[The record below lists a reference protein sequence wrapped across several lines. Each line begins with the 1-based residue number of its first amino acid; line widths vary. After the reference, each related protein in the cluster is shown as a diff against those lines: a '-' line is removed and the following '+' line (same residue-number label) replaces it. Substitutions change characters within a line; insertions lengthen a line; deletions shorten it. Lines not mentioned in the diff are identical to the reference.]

1 MVLPIAIDAVGVA
14 IAVVVVWY
22 VLFTRYNRRRGALV
36 LQWVEAACAT
46 RGRIIESKWLSTS
59 RLQAHFSF
67 ASHWFENARITIKLL
82 PRPVPLQW
90 IVCLWR
96 RQRETLTFE
105 ADLDDSPNFHL
116 EITRHRW
123 LTQKPKEISSP
134 ERNWTVS
141 RPGPAVPLAAPHKRE
156 GPRPRARS
164 PRRSTAAVA
173 CPRECSRAA
182 RRRSLGRRDYC
193 LVSERVERSGSR
205 IVSFAPLGLCYPFTA
220 CRLRICIPHRGP

>member
-1 MVLPIAIDAVGVA
+1 VVLPIAIDAVGVA

-22 VLFTRYNRRRGALV
+22 LLFTRYNRRRGALV

-46 RGRIIESKWLSTS
+46 RGRIVESKWLSTS

-90 IVCLWR
+90 VVCLWR

-134 ERNWTVS
+134 ERNWTIS
-141 RPGPAVPLAAPHKRE
+141 RPGPVVLTTRTEWTHELTPVVNTLMTSRGHNLLTVRFRPDSPNLAATIPLDALSDE
-156 GPRPRARS
+156 ET
-164 PRRSTAAVA
+164 TASFLSVLRDLAA
-173 CPRECSRAA
+173 GSSASR
-182 RRRSLGRRDYC
+182 
-193 LVSERVERSGSR
+193 
-205 IVSFAPLGLCYPFTA
+205 
-220 CRLRICIPHRGP
+220 H

>member
-1 MVLPIAIDAVGVA
+1 VVLPIAIDAVGVA
-14 IAVVVVWY
+14 IAVVVIWY

-134 ERNWTVS
+134 ERNWTIS
-141 RPGPAVPLAAPHKRE
+141 RPGPVVLTTRTEWTHELTPVVNTLMTSRGHNLLTVRFRPDSPNLAATIPLDALSDE
-156 GPRPRARS
+156 ET
-164 PRRSTAAVA
+164 TASFLSVLRDLAA
-173 CPRECSRAA
+173 GSSASR
-182 RRRSLGRRDYC
+182 
-193 LVSERVERSGSR
+193 
-205 IVSFAPLGLCYPFTA
+205 
-220 CRLRICIPHRGP
+220 H

>member
-1 MVLPIAIDAVGVA
+1 VVLPIAIDAVGVA

-22 VLFTRYNRRRGALV
+22 VLFARYNRRRGALV

-141 RPGPAVPLAAPHKRE
+141 RPGPVVLTTRTEWTHELTPVVNTLMTSRGHNLLTVRFRPDSPNLAATIPLDALSDE
-156 GPRPRARS
+156 ET
-164 PRRSTAAVA
+164 TASFLSVLRDLAA
-173 CPRECSRAA
+173 GSSASR
-182 RRRSLGRRDYC
+182 
-193 LVSERVERSGSR
+193 
-205 IVSFAPLGLCYPFTA
+205 
-220 CRLRICIPHRGP
+220 H

>member
-141 RPGPAVPLAAPHKRE
+141 RPGPVVLTTRTEWTHELTPVVNTLMTSRGHNLLTVRFRPDSPNLAATIPLDALSDE
-156 GPRPRARS
+156 ET
-164 PRRSTAAVA
+164 TASFLSVLRDLAA
-173 CPRECSRAA
+173 GSSASR
-182 RRRSLGRRDYC
+182 
-193 LVSERVERSGSR
+193 
-205 IVSFAPLGLCYPFTA
+205 
-220 CRLRICIPHRGP
+220 H

>member
-1 MVLPIAIDAVGVA
+1 MVLPIAIDAVLFA
-14 IAVVVVWY
+14 TAVVILWY
-22 VLFTRYNRRRGALV
+22 LLFARYNRRRGALV

-46 RGRIIESKWLSTS
+46 RGRIVESKWLSTC

-67 ASHWFENARITIKLL
+67 ATHWFENARITIKLL
-82 PRPVPLQW
+82 PRPIPVQW
-90 IVCLWR
+90 ILCLWR

-141 RPGPAVPLAAPHKRE
+141 RPGPVVLTTRTEWTHELTPVVNTLMTSRGHNLLTVRFRPDSPNLAATIPLDALSDE
-156 GPRPRARS
+156 ET
-164 PRRSTAAVA
+164 TASFLSVLRDLAA
-173 CPRECSRAA
+173 GSSASR
-182 RRRSLGRRDYC
+182 
-193 LVSERVERSGSR
+193 
-205 IVSFAPLGLCYPFTA
+205 
-220 CRLRICIPHRGP
+220 H

>member
-22 VLFTRYNRRRGALV
+22 LLFTRYNRRRGALV

-46 RGRIIESKWLSTS
+46 RGRIVESKWLSTS

-90 IVCLWR
+90 VVCLWR

-134 ERNWTVS
+134 ERNWTIS
-141 RPGPAVPLAAPHKRE
+141 RPGPVVLTTRTEWTHELTPVVNTLMTSRGHNLLTVRFRPDSPNLAATIPLDALSDE
-156 GPRPRARS
+156 ET
-164 PRRSTAAVA
+164 TASFLSVLRDLAA
-173 CPRECSRAA
+173 GSSASR
-182 RRRSLGRRDYC
+182 
-193 LVSERVERSGSR
+193 
-205 IVSFAPLGLCYPFTA
+205 
-220 CRLRICIPHRGP
+220 H

>member
-22 VLFTRYNRRRGALV
+22 LLFTRYNRRRGALV

-46 RGRIIESKWLSTS
+46 RGRIVESKWLSTS

-134 ERNWTVS
+134 ERNWTIS
-141 RPGPAVPLAAPHKRE
+141 RPGPVVLTTRTEWTHELTPVVNTLMTSRGHNLLTVRFRPDSPNLAATIPLDALSDE
-156 GPRPRARS
+156 ET
-164 PRRSTAAVA
+164 TASFLSVLRDLAA
-173 CPRECSRAA
+173 GSSASR
-182 RRRSLGRRDYC
+182 
-193 LVSERVERSGSR
+193 
-205 IVSFAPLGLCYPFTA
+205 
-220 CRLRICIPHRGP
+220 H

>member
-1 MVLPIAIDAVGVA
+1 VVLPIAIDAVLFA
-14 IAVVVVWY
+14 TAVVILWY
-22 VLFTRYNRRRGALV
+22 LLFARYNRRRGALV

-46 RGRIIESKWLSTS
+46 RGRIVESKWLSTC

-67 ASHWFENARITIKLL
+67 ATHWFENARITIKLL
-82 PRPVPLQW
+82 PRPIPVQW
-90 IVCLWR
+90 ILCLWR

-141 RPGPAVPLAAPHKRE
+141 RPGPVVLTTRTEWTHELTPVVNTLMTSRGHNLLTVRFRPDSPNLAATIPLDALSDE
-156 GPRPRARS
+156 ET
-164 PRRSTAAVA
+164 TASFLSVLRDLAA
-173 CPRECSRAA
+173 GSSASR
-182 RRRSLGRRDYC
+182 
-193 LVSERVERSGSR
+193 
-205 IVSFAPLGLCYPFTA
+205 
-220 CRLRICIPHRGP
+220 H

>member
-1 MVLPIAIDAVGVA
+1 VVLPIAIDAVGVA

-22 VLFTRYNRRRGALV
+22 LLFARYNRRRGALV

-46 RGRIIESKWLSTS
+46 RGRIVESKWLSTS

-67 ASHWFENARITIKLL
+67 ASHWFENTRITIKLL

-134 ERNWTVS
+134 ERNWTIS
-141 RPGPAVPLAAPHKRE
+141 RPGPVVLTTRTEWTHELTPVVNTLMTSRGHNLLTVRFRPDSPNLAATIPLDALSDE
-156 GPRPRARS
+156 ET
-164 PRRSTAAVA
+164 TASFLSVLRDLAA
-173 CPRECSRAA
+173 GSSASR
-182 RRRSLGRRDYC
+182 
-193 LVSERVERSGSR
+193 
-205 IVSFAPLGLCYPFTA
+205 
-220 CRLRICIPHRGP
+220 H

>member
-1 MVLPIAIDAVGVA
+1 VVLPIAIDAVGVA

-22 VLFTRYNRRRGALV
+22 LLFTRYNRRRGALV

-46 RGRIIESKWLSTS
+46 RGRIVESKWLSTS

-90 IVCLWR
+90 VVCLWR

-123 LTQKPKEISSP
+123 LTQKAKEISSP
-134 ERNWTVS
+134 ERNWTIS
-141 RPGPAVPLAAPHKRE
+141 RPGPVVLTTRTEWTHELTPVVNTLMTSRGHNLLTVRFRPDSPNLAATIPLDALSDE
-156 GPRPRARS
+156 ET
-164 PRRSTAAVA
+164 TASFLSVLRDLAA
-173 CPRECSRAA
+173 GSSASR
-182 RRRSLGRRDYC
+182 
-193 LVSERVERSGSR
+193 
-205 IVSFAPLGLCYPFTA
+205 
-220 CRLRICIPHRGP
+220 H

>member
-1 MVLPIAIDAVGVA
+1 VVLPIAIDAVGVA

-134 ERNWTVS
+134 ERNWTIS
-141 RPGPAVPLAAPHKRE
+141 RPGPVVLTTRTEWTHELTPVVNTLMTSRGHNLLTVRFRPDSPNLAATIPLDALSDE
-156 GPRPRARS
+156 ET
-164 PRRSTAAVA
+164 TASFLSVLRDLAA
-173 CPRECSRAA
+173 GSSASR
-182 RRRSLGRRDYC
+182 
-193 LVSERVERSGSR
+193 
-205 IVSFAPLGLCYPFTA
+205 
-220 CRLRICIPHRGP
+220 H